1 MKPPIPPIFQVIICG
16 GVSWLIAKNADMFD
30 YYWTGNTI
38 LGAVVIVVGALLI
51 IAALLEFKR
60 AKTTIN
66 PIDPSKAQN
75 LVADGLYK
83 YTRNPMYL
91 SLALLLI
98 GYAILQSDLSA
109 LLGPLLFVVIMTAL
123 QIKPEEAALRAK
135 FGEAYKAYCQRTR
148 RWI

>member
-1 MKPPIPPIFQVIICG
+1 MNPPIPPIFQVIICG
-16 GVSWLIAKNADMFD
+16 GVSWIVAKNANMLD
-30 YYWTGNTI
+30 YDWTGNTI
-38 LGAVVIVVGALLI
+38 LGAIFIVAGVLLI

-98 GYAILQSDLSA
+98 GYAILQSDLLA
-109 LLGPLLFVVIMTAL
+109 FLGPLLFVVMMTVL
-123 QIKPEEAALRAK
+123 QIKPEEATLRAK
-135 FGEAYKAYCQRTR
+135 FGEAYEAYCRKTR

>member
-16 GVSWLIAKNADMFD
+16 GVSWIVAKNANMLD
-30 YYWTGNTI
+30 YDWTGNTI
-38 LGAVVIVVGALLI
+38 LGAIFITAGMLLI

-98 GYAILQSDLSA
+98 GYAILQSDVLA
-109 LLGPLLFVVIMTAL
+109 FLGPVLFVVMMTVL

-135 FGEAYKAYCQRTR
+135 FGEAYEAYCRQTR